1 MLLLEL
7 CRSVRRDSS
16 SHASGTGKR
25 HSKMRRRNFSPFFFF
40 SPGKGPG
47 RGWSGL
53 PCSSQLAEEELP
65 PSWGWGA
72 RWVIPQETCEAEGGV
87 GLPPTHPQGLDDGGC
102 PCAWEELC
110 VSRAV
115 SLTQFWLGTGSKEGG
130 PPLPPDW
137 REVIS
142 GMSPCISWNS
152 VGFLS
157 HPVSLLPFHVFSTH
171 DVVWEF
177 HNMSWDSAS
186 FSGRLE
192 AELVDES
199 KVPSKASWG
208 LFSYIHLGLFPLV
221 QALGTA
227 FLKAVQSR
235 MPQALLIQRG

>member
-1 MLLLEL
+1 M
-7 CRSVRRDSS
+7 
-16 SHASGTGKR
+16 
-25 HSKMRRRNFSPFFFF
+25 
-40 SPGKGPG
+40 
-47 RGWSGL
+47 
-53 PCSSQLAEEELP
+53 
-65 PSWGWGA
+65 
-72 RWVIPQETCEAEGGV
+72 IPQETCEAEGGV
-87 GLPPTHPQGLDDGGC
+87 GLPPSHPQGLDDGGC

-199 KVPSKASWG
+199 KVPSKAHGACFPTSILGFFPLSRLWG
-208 LFSYIHLGLFPLV
+208 LPFSKLC
-221 QALGTA
+221 
-227 FLKAVQSR
+227 KAGCPR
-235 MPQALLIQRG
+235 HC